1 MNELMSFL
9 VTYVPVLGPP
19 LAIALAWIITERR
32 KAMKEDE
39 KDTSERERTY
49 SDRLE
54 NRLKERESDIERLS
68 KEIMALRDNLS
79 PEDVIKSLIDNDPG
93 ISWAKRRV
101 GVGMFVMV
109 RVSSGYAKTLLRGA
123 PEDYDGKRDSDMWPP
138 GQAETFAKNDE
149 LVHTQQE
156 GLHVEEPVSNG
167 KFIGRKFPVHIRGNN
182 YVVGIGNYE
191 PNN

>member
-1 MNELMSFL
+1 MNEFMTFL
-9 VTYVPVLGPP
+9 TTYVPVLGPP
-19 LAIALAWIITERR
+19 LAVAIAWIVTETR
-32 KAMKEDE
+32 KSKKEDE

-54 NRLKERESDIERLS
+54 NRLKEREADIERLS

-93 ISWAKRRV
+93 ISWAKRRSAN
-101 GVGMFVMV
+101 GVFVMV
-109 RVSSGYAKTLLRGA
+109 RVSSGYAKVLLKGA
-123 PEDYDGKRDSDMWPP
+123 PEDYDGKRDSEMWSAV
-138 GQAETFAKNDE
+138 QAESFAKNDE
-149 LVHTQQE
+149 LVHTRQE
-156 GLHVEEPVSNG
+156 GLHVEEAVGNG